1 MIKIILIFLLP
12 ISIFA
17 SKILSYNIYDRTD
30 RADVMI
36 TFDTPYEGVI
46 KQSLSN
52 SNIIIKLYGATV
64 ESPKIKKLTSQYLYS
79 ISITQ
84 MSDYVQIVASIASSV
99 KLIASKTSDAYG
111 LRLRF
116 ATGAQATQT
125 EVPSMDVEENQLSQ
139 LPTKKDDALSE
150 NYYIIIIILVI
161 GIVILF
167 FIKQRMTNTI
177 KQKSPSSWLFNA
189 NNHDEEIPAIKPI
202 TTPTSNGSQNN
213 NSNHASNSVSKDISV
228 RFQKSIDSG
237 NSVVMLDFAEQSYL
251 VLMGKNNILLDK
263 FTDNRPVN
271 QDDFETILK
280 NRHQELDDFLRVQ
293 GHEHKEPLQTYKE
306 RASSMIYSHE
316 S

>member
-12 ISIFA
+12 ISIYA

-36 TFDTPYEGVI
+36 TFDTPYDGVI

-64 ESPKIKKLTSQYLYS
+64 ESPKVKKLASQYLYS

-116 ATGAQATQT
+116 TTSLQDTQT
-125 EVPSMDVEENQLSQ
+125 NAPNIDVEENPLSQ
-139 LPTKKDDALSE
+139 LPTKKDDALSD
-150 NYYIIIIILVI
+150 NYYIVIIILVV
-161 GIVILF
+161 GILILF
-167 FIKQRMTNTI
+167 FIKQRMTNTT
-177 KQKSPSSWLFNA
+177 KQKPQSSWLFNA
-189 NNHDEEIPAIKPI
+189 NNHDEEVSTIQPI
-202 TTPTSNGSQNN
+202 STPKNDVNPN
-213 NSNHASNSVSKDISV
+213 NSNMSKDVSI
-228 RFQKSIDSG
+228 RFQKSIDSN
-237 NSVVMLDFAEQSYL
+237 NSVVMLDFADQSYL
-251 VLMGKNNILLDK
+251 VLMGKGNILLDK
-263 FTDNRPVN
+263 FTDNKPVN
-271 QDDFETILK
+271 QDDFESILK

-293 GHEHKEPLQTYKE
+293 KHEPKEPLQAYKE
-306 RASSMIYSHE
+306 RAASIIYSNE

>member
-12 ISIFA
+12 ISIYA

-36 TFDTPYEGVI
+36 TFDTPYDGVI

-64 ESPKIKKLTSQYLYS
+64 ESPKVKKLASQYLYT

-116 ATGAQATQT
+116 TTSLQDTQT
-125 EVPSMDVEENQLSQ
+125 NAPNIDVEENPLSQ
-139 LPTKKDDALSE
+139 LPTKKDDALSD
-150 NYYIIIIILVI
+150 NYYIVIIILVI
-161 GIVILF
+161 GILILF
-167 FIKQRMTNTI
+167 FIKQRMTNTT
-177 KQKSPSSWLFNA
+177 KQKPQSSWLFNA
-189 NNHDEEIPAIKPI
+189 NNHDEEVSTIQPI
-202 TTPTSNGSQNN
+202 TTPKNDVNPN
-213 NSNHASNSVSKDISV
+213 NSNMSKDVSI
-228 RFQKSIDSG
+228 RFQKSIDSN
-237 NSVVMLDFAEQSYL
+237 NSVVMLDFADQSYL
-251 VLMGKNNILLDK
+251 VLMGKGNILLDK
-263 FTDNRPVN
+263 FTDNKPVN
-271 QDDFETILK
+271 QDDFESILK

-293 GHEHKEPLQTYKE
+293 KHEPKEPLQAYKE
-306 RASSMIYSHE
+306 RAASIIYSNE

>member
-12 ISIFA
+12 ISIYA

-36 TFDTPYEGVI
+36 TFDTPYDGVI

-64 ESPKIKKLTSQYLYS
+64 ESPKVKKLTSQYLYS
-79 ISITQ
+79 VSITQ

-116 ATGAQATQT
+116 ATGVQDAQTN
-125 EVPSMDVEENQLSQ
+125 VPNIDVEENPLSQ
-139 LPTKKDDALSE
+139 LPTKKDDALSD
-150 NYYIIIIILVI
+150 NYYIVIIILVL
-161 GIVILF
+161 GILILF
-167 FIKQRMTNTI
+167 FIKQRMTNTTQ
-177 KQKSPSSWLFNA
+177 QKPQNSWLFNA
-189 NNHDEEIPAIKPI
+189 NNHDEELPSIQPI
-202 TTPTSNGSQNN
+202 TTPKSDTSPNN
-213 NSNHASNSVSKDISV
+213 IKMSSDVSI
-228 RFQKSIDSG
+228 RFQKSIDSE
-237 NSVVMLDFAEQSYL
+237 NSVVMLDFADQSYL
-251 VLMGKNNILLDK
+251 VLMGKGNILLDK
-263 FTDNRPVN
+263 FTDNKPIN
-271 QDDFETILK
+271 QDDFESILK

-293 GHEHKEPLQTYKE
+293 RHEPKEPLQAYKE
-306 RASSMIYSHE
+306 RAASMIYSNE

>member
-12 ISIFA
+12 ITIYA

-36 TFDTPYEGVI
+36 TFDTPYDGVI
-46 KQSLSN
+46 KQSLNN

-84 MSDYVQIVASIASSV
+84 MSDYVQVVASIASSV

-116 ATGAQATQT
+116 ATNIQAAQTD
-125 EVPSMDVEENQLSQ
+125 VPSMDVEENQLSQ

-150 NYYIIIIILVI
+150 NYYIVIIILVI
-161 GIVILF
+161 GILVLF
-167 FIKQRMTNTI
+167 FIKQRMTNTT
-177 KQKSPSSWLFNA
+177 KQKPQSSWLFNA
-189 NNHDEEIPAIKPI
+189 NNHDEEMPTIQPI
-202 TTPTSNGSQNN
+202 VAPTNNSSHN
-213 NSNHASNSVSKDISV
+213 NSNYNSNSISKDLSV
-228 RFQKSIDSG
+228 RFQKSLDSE

-263 FTDNRPVN
+263 FTDNKPVN
-271 QDDFETILK
+271 QDDFESILK

-293 GHEHKEPLQTYKE
+293 GHEQKEPLQAYKE
-306 RASSMIYSHE
+306 RAASMIYNSE